1 MLHLLVFTSIY
12 KYLLVLSC
20 WIWFIGIE
28 LSPRLNTRL
37 SYLWHHIA
45 GTGYVNAV
53 AKEASFTMK
62 KANIMVLYLFNHYFT
77 DILTYAYAIF
87 SLFSTDEHR
96 ILVEPACGASLA
108 IIYSGILENL
118 QRQGKLPTILHNV
131 VIIVCGGNIVSMETL
146 TDYRAKFLSN
156 T

>member
-1 MLHLLVFTSIY
+1 MTGVQTSALPI
-12 KYLLVLSC
+12 
-20 WIWFIGIE
+20 
-28 LSPRLNTRL
+28 
-37 SYLWHHIA
+37 
-45 GTGYVNAV
+45 YVNVV
-53 AKEASFTMK
+53 AKEASFTIK

-77 DILTYAYAIF
+77 DILTYAIF

-131 VIIVCGGNIVSMETL
+131 VILVCGGYIVSMETH